1 MEDEQDN
8 LTGEAS
14 SQSLPNNTT
23 ARSAERTTTQKLP
36 IPILEKTDH
45 TSAKLWW
52 RKITQY
58 NKMTREIDLSKMT
71 NSKEVLPQFRDQLE
85 DEIKD
90 VFIWAV
96 GQAALTEMTKTV
108 REREPNSLPLCRL
121 YALFRLQFIP
131 ERNKHHSRAD
141 FFNLKREPGES
152 AAETWKRILEIEKNF
167 EFEEITAAELLAP
180 KFLSVIGKTTRDNDL
195 KKKIKKGDMS
205 VEVITDTIHE
215 YVYEKMNE
223 SRDTEE
229 ETKIKHVDRKRSY
242 QKPERNKPNK
252 FRRVDCIRCG
262 APNWNKQHDC
272 PAKTKKCLN
281 CGKTGPYA
289 KFCRTKQRTDRRIK
303 QIHPESEA
311 TSAEE
316 DEWTPNKIHLI
327 TKIIHSTKQKASDGQ
342 PFITKTAL
350 VNNRPIKFI
359 IDSGSPVTLIPK
371 QAFNQITPMRPLQT
385 EYRDVNNNKIQ
396 FEGKT
401 IANVEINGETKKLEL
416 LITTKN
422 TNPLLGLDW
431 MKQLG
436 IKLEMEKTNPK
447 IQNVKEDPDTTELKR
462 KFKKLFHEN
471 KTIKGI
477 EVDIELKPDAK
488 LIQQKGRPIPIH
500 LQPAVGKEIE
510 KLKKNGHIE
519 KATNINEN
527 CFVSPAVITVK
538 KDNSVKIAL
547 DSRKLNEIT
556 VKRKAQMPNMEELIS
571 RISRKIADGASDQI
585 WISKFDLDHAYGQMQ
600 LSKHAMDLCIFAITG
615 GNFTGY
621 YRFLKGL

>member
-8 LTGEAS
+8 STGEAS

-52 RKITQY
+52 RKFTQY
-58 NKMTREIDLSKMT
+58 IKMTREIDLSKMT

-108 REREPNSLPLCRL
+108 REREPNSLPLYRL
-121 YALFRLQFIP
+121 YALFRLHFIP

-152 AAETWKRILEIEKNF
+152 AAETWKRILEIEKNCD
-167 EFEEITAAELLAP
+167 FEEITAAELLAS
-180 KFLSVIGKTTRDNDL
+180 KFLSVIGKTTGDNDL
-195 KKKIKKGDMS
+195 KKIKKKG
-205 VEVITDTIHE
+205 VEAITDTIHE
-215 YVYEKMNE
+215 YMYEKM
-223 SRDTEE
+223 
-229 ETKIKHVDRKRSY
+229 KQKKHLDRKRSY

-252 FRRVDCIRCG
+252 LRKVDCIRCG

-272 PAKTKKCLN
+272 PAETKKCLN
-281 CGKTGPYA
+281 CGKNGHYA

-303 QIHPESEA
+303 HIHTESEA
-311 TSAEE
+311 KSAEE

-327 TKIIHSTKQKASDGQ
+327 TKTIHSTKQTASDGQ

-350 VNNRPIKFI
+350 VNNRPIKFT

-371 QAFNQITPMRPLQT
+371 QMFNQITPMRPLQT

-401 IANVEINGETKKLEL
+401 IANVEFNRETQKLEL
-416 LITTKN
+416 LITTKK

-447 IQNVKEDPDTTELKR
+447 IQNVK
-462 KFKKLFHEN
+462 
-471 KTIKGI
+471 KT
-477 EVDIELKPDAK
+477 
-488 LIQQKGRPIPIH
+488 RT
-500 LQPAVGKEIE
+500 QP
-510 KLKKNGHIE
+510 
-519 KATNINEN
+519 
-527 CFVSPAVITVK
+527 S
-538 KDNSVKIAL
+538 
-547 DSRKLNEIT
+547 
-556 VKRKAQMPNMEELIS
+556 
-571 RISRKIADGASDQI
+571 
-585 WISKFDLDHAYGQMQ
+585 
-600 LSKHAMDLCIFAITG
+600 
-615 GNFTGY
+615 
-621 YRFLKGL
+621 